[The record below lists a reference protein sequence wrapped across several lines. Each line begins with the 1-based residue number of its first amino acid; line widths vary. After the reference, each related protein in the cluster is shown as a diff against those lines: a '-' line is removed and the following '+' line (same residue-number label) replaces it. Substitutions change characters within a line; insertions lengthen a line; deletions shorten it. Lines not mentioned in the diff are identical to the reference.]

1 MSEKS
6 WHKREEMNTLRY
18 QMNSLFDELIN
29 ENIPNLVN
37 VENRIKEPA
46 IEIKET
52 ELNLIIQAQVP
63 GIEAK
68 DLDIHVTRNTV
79 LIAGEYHEQKVH
91 NEKVIYH
98 SEFSYGHFHRKVTLP
113 VYVDYKQ
120 VKAEIHN
127 GLLTLSLPKAHGKKY
142 DAAKLDLTIQDR
154 AREIL
159 VKQRQHIE
167 NVEKNIFKRS
177 HPEIDATSS
186 SNASST

>member
-98 SEFSYGHFHRKVTLP
+98 SEFSYGHFQRKVTLP

-120 VKAEIHN
+120 VKAEINN
-127 GLLTLSLPKAHGKKY
+127 GLLKLSQPKANGKKY
-142 DAAKLDLTIQDR
+142 DAEKLDLTIKDR
-154 AREIL
+154 AGEIL
-159 VKQRQHIE
+159 VKKRQNIE
-167 NVEKNIFKRS
+167 NEKKNIFKRP
-177 HPEIDATSS
+177 HPEIDATH
-186 SNASST
+186 